1 MGSSGSSTEHAV
13 AANKILTDARL
24 LCETLATEFTEV
36 NRKLSDALLDVV
48 LYSEKVESMSR
59 LLALADSCIGHI
71 WARMRALGISIQSPF
86 TSPNTITPSDSVSGR
101 VISGA
106 LELETILMI

>member
-13 AANKILTDARL
+13 AANKILMDARL
-24 LCETLATEFTEV
+24 LRETLATESTEV
-36 NRKLSDALLDVV
+36 NRKLPDALLNVV

-59 LLALADSCIGHI
+59 LLTLADSCIGHI
-71 WARMRALGISIQSPF
+71 RARMCALRISIQSPS
-86 TSPNTITPSDSVSGR
+86 TSPNTITPSDSVSR
-101 VISGA
+101 CVISGA

>member
-1 MGSSGSSTEHAV
+1 MSGNSTEHAA
-13 AANKILTDARL
+13 AANKILADARL
-24 LCETLATEFTEV
+24 LRETLATESTEV

-59 LLALADSCIGHI
+59 LLALADSCVGHI
-71 WARMRALGISIQSPF
+71 RARMRALGISIQPPSM
-86 TSPNTITPSDSVSGR
+86 SPNNITLSDSVSGR

-106 LELETILMI
+106 LELETILMT